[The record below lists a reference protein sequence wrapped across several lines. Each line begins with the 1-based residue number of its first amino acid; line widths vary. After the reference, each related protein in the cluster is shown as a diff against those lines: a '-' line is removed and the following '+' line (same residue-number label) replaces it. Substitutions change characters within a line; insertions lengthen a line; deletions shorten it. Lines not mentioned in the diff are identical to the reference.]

1 MPQCTDAKER
11 GHPVIGGDMNTGT
24 PLLLGL
30 CAFVAATQPA
40 LAQGWPEKPVRL
52 VIPFPPGGIN
62 DITARNLNTRLPA
75 ILGQNLI
82 IDYRAGAGGNVG
94 AEHVA
99 KAAPDGYTILVANNS
114 LLSNASLYRKL
125 AYDPFRDFVP
135 VAMGSTAPSMISVH
149 PSLPARNIKELV
161 ALAKARP
168 GVITYGSAGA
178 GTPTHLAGEL
188 FRARTGANIL
198 HVPYKGGGPLIIA
211 LVGGEVMIS
220 FNSPITARPH
230 VAAGKL
236 RALAVTTAK
245 RWSGMP
251 ELPTVA
257 EAGYAGFDSF
267 AWIAFFA
274 PAGTPRAIVE
284 RLNAAINRVQQL
296 PEIRERFAEQG
307 MEPGSGTLDE
317 FAAFLKSNFELWD
330 KLIKAQH
337 IEID

>member
-1 MPQCTDAKER
+1 M
-11 GHPVIGGDMNTGT
+11 
-24 PLLLGL
+24 
-30 CAFVAATQPA
+30 
-40 LAQGWPEKPVRL
+40 
-52 VIPFPPGGIN
+52 
-62 DITARNLNTRLPA
+62 
-75 ILGQNLI
+75 
-82 IDYRAGAGGNVG
+82 
-94 AEHVA
+94 
-99 KAAPDGYTILVANNS
+99 
-114 LLSNASLYRKL
+114 
-125 AYDPFRDFVP
+125 
-135 VAMGSTAPSMISVH
+135 
-149 PSLPARNIKELV
+149 
-161 ALAKARP
+161 
-168 GVITYGSAGA
+168 
-178 GTPTHLAGEL
+178 
-188 FRARTGANIL
+188 
-198 HVPYKGGGPLIIA
+198 IIA

>member
-1 MPQCTDAKER
+1 MK
-11 GHPVIGGDMNTGT
+11 IGVPATLAAG
-24 PLLLGL
+24 
-30 CAFVAATQPA
+30 AFLA
-40 LAQGWPEKPVRL
+40 LAGPAYTQDAYPSKPIRL
-52 VIPFPPGGIN
+52 VVPFPPGGIN
-62 DITARNLNTRLPA
+62 DSTARNLNARLPA
-75 ILGQNLI
+75 LLGQNVF
-82 IDYRAGAGGNVG
+82 IDYRPGASGNLG

-99 KAAPDGYTILVANNS
+99 KSPADGYTILVANNS
-114 LLSNASLYRKL
+114 ITINASLYRKL
-125 AYDPFRDFVP
+125 PYDPFKDFAP
-135 VAMGSTAPSMISVH
+135 VAMGATAPSMVSVH
-149 PSLPARNIKELV
+149 PSLPAKNIKELV

-168 GVITYGSAGA
+168 GEISYGSAGT

-188 FRARTGANIL
+188 FRARTGSNIL

-211 LVGGEVMIS
+211 LVGGHVMIS

-230 VAAGKL
+230 VESGKL

-251 ELPTVA
+251 DLPTVA

-274 PAGTPRAIVE
+274 PAATPRAIVE
-284 RLNAAINRVQQL
+284 RLNAAINRAQQM

-307 MEPGSGTLDE
+307 MEPGSGTPDE

-330 KLIKAQH
+330 RLIKAQR